1 MAGEL
6 TASVEGLLD
15 ALDKGD
21 ADAAVAMIS
30 PDAQGIDEVSRKWM
44 RGSGELI
51 TYARQLTEMAQDVR
65 SEIHDVHEVQWGDT
79 GIVTFWLE
87 QDYTVEGRREHAS
100 APTSYVLRRED
111 GAWKLVLGHSIPLP
125 PSV

>member
-6 TASVEGLLD
+6 TAVVERMLE

-21 ADAAVAMIS
+21 ADAAIAMIRS
-30 PDAQGIDEVSRKWM
+30 DAQGIDEVSRKWM

-51 TYARQLTEMAQDVR
+51 TLVRQLIEVAQDMH
-65 SEIHDVHEVQWGDT
+65 SEMHDVNEVQWGDS

-87 QDYTVEGRREHAS
+87 QDYTLEGEREHVS
-100 APTSYVLRRED
+100 SPTSYVLRRAD
-111 GAWKLVLGHSIPLP
+111 GEWKLVLGHSIPLP
-125 PSV
+125 PE